1 MPKSLLLKIAA
12 ECETGETAKRQLL
25 AMQSMTK
32 GELVER
38 MSEAFAAGRDGYAG
52 WQPPAWRPAE
62 PAKEKKPR
70 KRSTARR
77 AKADPAPA

>member
-1 MPKSLLLKIAA
+1 
-12 ECETGETAKRQLL
+12 
-25 AMQSMTK
+25 MTK